1 MLART
6 RERIRLG
13 LLAAIALLF
22 VVSIPW
28 YRETGAVSE
37 LVWGLPAWVTVALGC
52 YVGVAL
58 LNSLAWA
65 LTDVRD
71 EEPRPD
77 SVESTDRASGGDER
91 GGSA

>member
-6 RERIRLG
+6 RQRIRWG
-13 LLAAIALLF
+13 LLAAIALLYAI
-22 VVSIPW
+22 SIPW
-28 YRETGAVSE
+28 YRETGALSE
-37 LVWGLPAWVTVALGC
+37 VVWGLPAWVTVALGC

-71 EEPRPD
+71 EEPRP
-77 SVESTDRASGGDER
+77 ESASGRDER